1 MNIKSLLSSPERLKK
16 KGNKN
21 MKLIEMRLTKGELQR
36 LILACDLI
44 IGSKDLDT
52 KSLESWVDLRST
64 LRLYQKREST
74 ENKINK

>member
-16 KGNKN
+16 KGNTN

>member
-1 MNIKSLLSSPERLKK
+1 
-16 KGNKN
+16 

>member
-1 MNIKSLLSSPERLKK
+1 MSSPERLKK

-44 IGSKDLDT
+44 IGSKNLDT
-52 KSLESWVDLRST
+52 QSLESWVDLRST
-64 LRLYQKREST
+64 LRLYQKQEST